1 MRIARKFKQL
11 TRYTYPHGT
20 ELGLLSY
27 LPKGYKED
35 GLGNYYL
42 QIGDKPTTMFTSH
55 LDTACSNKEKVT
67 HIQNGNIIG
76 TDGTTILGADDKA
89 GMVVLLYMIENNI
102 PGLYYFFEGEEVGCV
117 GSSKLSS
124 VWEDTEF
131 SKYIKKV
138 ISFDRRGT
146 DSIITEQ
153 GFGECCSDEFAE
165 DLSQKLNL
173 TGFNFNFSPDPT
185 GIYTDSAQFM
195 DIVPECTNISVGY
208 YNEHTTRET
217 QDIEFLRKLC
227 KAVCLIDW
235 ESLPVVRDHNEV
247 YNWEYGGWDAELYCG
262 KDIIDDKE
270 EKLTWTEENYSFF
283 NEDDGTSKLYI
294 SDQHIEYEN
303 TLIFN
308 WLVTSGL
315 YSGIKKITWNGNSLY
330 VETESLDYVGDRV
343 DLIDFVSELSSVP
356 SKHTKKNFKKTAL
369 L

>member
-11 TRYTYPHGT
+11 TRYTYTHGT
-20 ELGLLSY
+20 ELGLLPY

-42 QIGDKPTTMFTSH
+42 QIGKTPSTMFTSH
-55 LDTACSNKEKVT
+55 LDTACSKKEKVT
-67 HIQNGNIIG
+67 HVQNGNIIG

-89 GMVVLLYMIENNI
+89 GMVVLLYMIENNV

-124 VWEDTEF
+124 VWEDMEF

-173 TGFNFNFSPDPT
+173 TGFNFNFAPDPT

-195 DIVPECTNISVGY
+195 DVVPECTNISVGY

-227 KAVCLIDW
+227 KSVCMIDW
-235 ESLPVVRDHNEV
+235 ESLPIVRDNT
-247 YNWEYGGWDAELYCG
+247 NPKTWEYGGWGGYNDE
-262 KDIIDDKE
+262 DEDEDD
-270 EKLTWTEENYSFF
+270 LRTWSENNYSFF
-283 NEDDGTSKLYI
+283 KEGNDSVKLYV
-294 SDQHIEYEN
+294 SNEQVDAEK

-308 WLVTSGL
+308 WLVRSGM
-315 YSGIKKITWNGNSLY
+315 YSGVKRIDWNGNSLY
-330 VETESLDYVGDRV
+330 VETESLDYVGDRI
-343 DLIDFVSELSSVP
+343 DLINFVSELSSVP
-356 SKHTKKNFKKTAL
+356 SNHVRKDIKKETTL
-369 L
+369 I

>member
-1 MRIARKFKQL
+1 MRITRKFKQL

-20 ELGLLSY
+20 ELGLLPY
-27 LPKGYKED
+27 LPEGYKED

-42 QIGDKPTTMFTSH
+42 QIGDTPSTMFTCH
-55 LDTACSNKEKVT
+55 LDTACSKKEKVT

-89 GMVVLLYMIENNI
+89 GMVVLLYMIENKV

-124 VWEDTEF
+124 VWDDMEF

-138 ISFDRRGT
+138 VSFDRRGT
-146 DSIITEQ
+146 DSVITEQ
-153 GFGECCSDEFAE
+153 AFGQCCSDEFAT

-195 DIVPECTNISVGY
+195 DLVPECTNISVGY

-217 QDIEFLRKLC
+217 QDIDFLIRLC
-227 KAVCLIDW
+227 KAVCMIDW
-235 ESLPVVRDHNEV
+235 ESLPIVRDNTNP
-247 YNWEYGGWDAELYCG
+247 YTWEYGSWNNYDDEDDEDNEL
-262 KDIIDDKE
+262 
-270 EKLTWTEENYSFF
+270 LTWSEENYSFF
-283 NEDDGTSKLYI
+283 KEGNDTVKLYV
-294 SDQHIEYEN
+294 SNEQVNSEKA
-303 TLIFN
+303 LIFN
-308 WLVTSGL
+308 WLVNSSM
-315 YSGIKKITWNGNSLY
+315 YSGIKRVEWNGNSLY
-330 VETESLDYVGDRV
+330 VETESLDYVGDRT
-343 DLIDFVSELSSVP
+343 DLIDFVPELSSVP
-356 SKHTKKNFKKTAL
+356 SNHVKKNIKKETTL